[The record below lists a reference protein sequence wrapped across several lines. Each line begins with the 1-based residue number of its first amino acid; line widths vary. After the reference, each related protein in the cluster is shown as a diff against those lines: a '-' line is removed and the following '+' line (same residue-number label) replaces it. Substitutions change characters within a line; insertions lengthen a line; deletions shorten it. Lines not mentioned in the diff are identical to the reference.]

1 MRPGLAIAAVLFLAV
16 PFVAA
21 QTPTPTPSPFDRTV
35 VLTVPGMDG
44 VRVRRD
50 VVYET
55 VGEMPMKADVYL
67 PARASRRGPYPGV
80 VLVAGGAE
88 NTKDWGIYRSL
99 GRLFAASGFA
109 AVPFNHRLRY
119 PRRQYEEGAADL
131 LALVSHLRANAAS
144 LEVDPERIAMMVFSG
159 GGPMLSV
166 PMRERIPGVR
176 CLVNYY
182 AFLDTDHVDLAEAGI
197 TREGAEKFS
206 PLRQF
211 TANPPAL
218 LPLFIAR
225 AGKDAIPGVNASI
238 DRFVAAALERNAPVL
253 VVNHPE
259 GEHGFDHRNSDA
271 RSREILKLTIEF
283 LREQLTR

>member
-1 MRPGLAIAAVLFLAV
+1 MTVAVFALGALQA
-16 PFVAA
+16 AA

-35 VLTVPGMDG
+35 VLTVPGMDA

-55 VGEMPMKADVYL
+55 VGEMQMKADVYL
-67 PARASRRGPYPGV
+67 PARASRRGPYPVV

-99 GRLFAASGFA
+99 GRFFGASGFA

-144 LEVDPERIAMMVFSG
+144 LEVDPERIAIMAFSG

-166 PMRERIPGVR
+166 PLRERIPGVK

-197 TREGAEKFS
+197 TRDVAEKFS

-211 TANPPAL
+211 SANPSGL

-238 DRFVAAALERNAPVL
+238 DAFVAAALERNAPVL
-253 VVNHPE
+253 VVNHPA
-259 GEHGFDHRNSDA
+259 GEHGFETRNADA

-283 LREQLTR
+283 LREELARGQR